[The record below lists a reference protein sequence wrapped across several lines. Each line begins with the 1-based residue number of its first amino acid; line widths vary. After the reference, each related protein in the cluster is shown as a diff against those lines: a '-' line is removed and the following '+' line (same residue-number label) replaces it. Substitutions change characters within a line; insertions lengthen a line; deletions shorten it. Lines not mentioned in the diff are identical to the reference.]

1 MKPRTN
7 AAGVQ
12 ATRFNIAAATLIIV
26 LFSLLWVQ
34 PNHAQQVDEMRTTVR
49 LAARTGE
56 QQHVQLRLFPD
67 RRELMRSS
75 LADGFVLERR
85 TPNSN
90 FSEIA
95 RIRAYDEDAW
105 RTMIASESDAEQAR
119 DIGLAFIFQQSLLQT
134 QGGTLNFDNGISD
147 LEEQKSRE
155 EFTYFAFLVSS
166 LKSAAIAEALGLSY
180 TDTQVQVG
188 QTYSYRVRPIQIPDD
203 YDFVATEIEV
213 TVGITDIAYANEVD
227 VYEGDGFLSF
237 SWQDSDNISGVF
249 VERKSSGDE
258 AFVPLMDQ
266 PLFSLQSIDPDQPIR
281 SSFADSNVVNYT
293 PYTYRF
299 SGFNLFGEVVPFAEI
314 TAVPRDRTPPE
325 APFMPVPEQISA
337 REVKISWTMNEVP
350 ASDLM
355 GFVVGRSN
363 SNEGEFRLL
372 HSDFLPK
379 EIRSFIDTTF
389 VLGQLNYYVVQAVD
403 TALNVS
409 SSFPMAVTLIDSI
422 PPAKPVFLTSTV
434 DSAGVVTLSL
444 ERNTESDMMGF
455 RLYRSNDPDHEFTH
469 FLDGFSFGDTPS
481 SNIQTVFTDTITLNS
496 LTPKVYYKAEALD
509 FNYNA
514 SKFSDVLSVSRPDTI
529 PPSVPVIYNVIS
541 QTDRI
546 ELYYHSSESTDLARQ
561 ELYRKTS
568 LEDPWAFFDTLSVS
582 QNVYIDRNVIQG
594 TKYYYSIRAI
604 DDSNLY
610 SDYAFAI
617 YGLAYDD
624 GVRPAIETIRSQIEG
639 TTVRLNWEYDQKDW
653 EVFFVVYRQ
662 NADGILVQHA
672 RTDQPIFSET
682 VPLGSRIIYSVRA
695 YTSDGGQSPLSSEI
709 VVVVE

>member
-1 MKPRTN
+1 MKPRTST
-7 AAGVQ
+7 AGVQ
-12 ATRFNIAAATLIIV
+12 AAQFKYAKVAVIIV
-26 LFSLLWVQ
+26 LVGLVCVQ

-67 RRELMRSS
+67 RRELMRFS

-85 TPNSN
+85 SPNSN

-95 RIRAYDEDAW
+95 RIRTYDEAAW

-147 LEEQKSRE
+147 LEELKSRE
-155 EFTYFAFLVSS
+155 EFAYFAFLVSS
-166 LKSAAIAEALGLSY
+166 LKSADIAEALGLSY
-180 TDTQVQVG
+180 TDTQVQLG
-188 QTYSYRVRPIQIPDD
+188 QTYIYRVRPVQLPDD
-203 YDFVATEIEV
+203 YDYVATDIEV
-213 TVGITDIAYANEVD
+213 TVGSADDAYANEVD
-227 VYEGDGFLSF
+227 VFEGDGILSF
-237 SWQDSDNISGVF
+237 SWQDSDNISGIL
-249 VERKSSGDE
+249 VERRTTIDE

-266 PLFSLQSIDPDQPIR
+266 PLFSLQSSDPDQPIR

-299 SGFNLFGEVVPFAEI
+299 MGYNLFGEVVPFAEI

-350 ASDLM
+350 ASDLL

-363 SNEGEFRLL
+363 RNEGDFGLL

-379 EIRSFIDTTF
+379 ETRSFIDTTF
-389 VLGQLNYYVVQAVD
+389 VPGQLNYYVVQAVD

-422 PPAKPVFLTSTV
+422 PPAKPVILTSTI
-434 DSAGVVTLSL
+434 DSTGVVTLQL
-444 ERNTESDMMGF
+444 QRNTDPDLMGF

-469 FLDGFSFGDTPS
+469 VLDGFSFGDTLT
-481 SNIQTVFTDTITLNS
+481 SNIQTVFSDTVTLNT

-514 SKFSDVLSVSRPDTI
+514 SEFSDVLSVSRPDTI

-568 LEDPWAFFDTLSVS
+568 LDVPWAFFDTLSAS
-582 QNVYIDRNVIQG
+582 QNMYIDRNVTQG
-594 TKYYYSIRAI
+594 TKYYYSMRAI
-604 DDSNLY
+604 DRSDLY
-610 SDYAFAI
+610 SDYAFAV
-617 YGLAYDD
+617 YGLTYDD
-624 GVRPAIETIRSQIEG
+624 GVRPAVETIRAQIDG
-639 TTVRLNWEYDQKDW
+639 TTLRLDWEYDQKDW
-653 EVFFVVYRQ
+653 EVYFVVYRQ
-662 NADGILVQHA
+662 NTDGILVQHA
-672 RTDQPIFSET
+672 RTDQPTFSET
-682 VPLGSRIIYSVRA
+682 LPPGSRIVYSVRA
-695 YTSDGGQSPLSSEI
+695 YTSDGGQSPLSAEI